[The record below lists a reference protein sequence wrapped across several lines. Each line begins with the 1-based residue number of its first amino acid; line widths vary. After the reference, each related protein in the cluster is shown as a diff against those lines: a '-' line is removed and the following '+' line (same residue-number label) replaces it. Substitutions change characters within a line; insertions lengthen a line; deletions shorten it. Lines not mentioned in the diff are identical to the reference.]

1 LNKQELGL
9 VPPELDPSLITLMLS
24 SLTIYPLLYG
34 NVTQMITGMKP
45 DDPNFQDQWG
55 HFLRL
60 ISERIFRMDSTA
72 E

>member
-1 LNKQELGL
+1 
-9 VPPELDPSLITLMLS
+9 MLS